1 MSTTSS
7 EKTYEMLWD
16 CEYCGAKKLLGLTQR
31 FCPTCGGPQNPAKR
45 YFPAEHEK
53 VAVEDHP
60 FVGADVTCPSCRHA
74 MGAAC
79 NNCSNCGSPIQ
90 GGKQVA
96 MHGEQ
101 VQSAGGQ
108 WQAPGAAP
116 PAAAPP
122 AKKSGFSILLAV
134 VILAIVALLVARAT
148 MKKDGEVTAAR
159 HEWTRSIAIER
170 LDEFEEKG
178 PCQSVPANARI
189 TGRGK
194 AEPTCTTKRIDNGD
208 GTFKEKKECT
218 EAVEQCTYK
227 VEKWKAA
234 TTAKE
239 SGGLEREPVWPTPSL
254 KLCST
259 RGCERPGD
267 KTETYTVYF
276 TGSGGKEHSC
286 VFSDSAT
293 WKGYAKGT
301 TYAAKIRVVGGD
313 LDCGSLKRK

>member
-1 MSTTSS
+1 MSRTSS

-45 YFPAEHEK
+45 YFPSDADK

-74 MGAAC
+74 MGSAC

-101 VQSAGGQ
+101 VLGAGGQ
-108 WQAPGAAP
+108 WQN
-116 PAAAPP
+116 PAAVGAGPTP
-122 AKKSGFSILLAV
+122 AKKSWVPTILLIV
-134 VILAIVALLVARAT
+134 VLAIVALIVARAT
-148 MKKDGEVTAAR
+148 IKKDGEVTVAR
-159 HEWTRSIAIER
+159 HEWLRSIAVER
-170 LDEFEEKG
+170 LDEVDEKG
-178 PCQSVPANARI
+178 PCKSVPANARI
-189 TGRGK
+189 LERGK
-194 AEPTCTTKRIDNGD
+194 AEPTCTTKRIDSGD

-227 VEKWKAA
+227 VEKWKTA

-239 SGGLEREPVWPTPSL
+239 TGGLDREPVWPTPAM
-254 KLCST
+254 KLCTT
-259 RGCERPGD
+259 RGCERAGE
-267 KTETYTVYF
+267 KTETYTVF
-276 TGSGGKEHSC
+276 FKDTAGKDHSC
-286 VFSDSAT
+286 ALSDLAG
-293 WKGYAKGT
+293 WKGYAKGAK
-301 TYAAKIRVVGGD
+301 YGGKIRVVGGD
-313 LDCGSLKRK
+313 LDCDSLTKK